1 MGVKK
6 KIDLVIRRNTVIL
19 FIKMEKVI
27 QSKVAEGNFSSS
39 TDYILKTSPEDIFDS
54 ANELADGCM
63 VNPKIKKYL
72 IARFQEFA
80 KGRETAKVA
89 EIKQPLKNQSK
100 KRLKK

>member
-1 MGVKK
+1 MLFA
-6 KIDLVIRRNTVIL
+6 KI
-19 FIKMEKVI
+19 EKVI

-39 TDYILKTSPEDIFDS
+39 TDYILKTSPTEIFDS
-54 ANELADGCM
+54 VNELADDCM

-89 EIKQPLKNQSK
+89 ETENPQKKTRQSDK
-100 KRLKK
+100 KLRE

>member
-6 KIDLVIRRNTVIL
+6 KIDSVIRRNIVML
-19 FIKMEKVI
+19 FIKMERVI

-54 ANELADGCM
+54 ANELAGSCM

-72 IARFQEFA
+72 IARFQEFV
-80 KGRETAKVA
+80 KEKETAKVT

-100 KRLKK
+100 KGLKK